1 MLRPPPRS
9 TRTDTLIPYTA
20 LFRSLRARARVFTV
34 RTAIRPGELVK
45 HPIPHMRGLADAWEK
60 SFEKNSFHT
69 DHYIVL
75 SVDKDA
81 GRVGMEEASQL
92 TLAALTP
99 FMPALLRSEE
109 RRVGKEGASTCR
121 SRWSPY
127 H

>member
-1 MLRPPPRS
+1 
-9 TRTDTLIPYTA
+9 
-20 LFRSLRARARVFTV
+20 
-34 RTAIRPGELVK
+34 
-45 HPIPHMRGLADAWEK
+45 MRGLADAWEK

-99 FMPALLRSEE
+99 FKPELLTSASGESPLKILGRSEE
-109 RRVGKEGASTCR
+109 HTSELQSLMRTSYAVFCSTQQTTQQTQKA
-121 SRWSPY
+121 PPTDKLK
-127 H
+127 

>member
-1 MLRPPPRS
+1 
-9 TRTDTLIPYTA
+9 
-20 LFRSLRARARVFTV
+20 
-34 RTAIRPGELVK
+34 
-45 HPIPHMRGLADAWEK
+45 MRGLADAWEK

-99 FMPALLRSEE
+99 FKPELLTSARGESPLKILGRLASPISLPAPQTGSASS
-109 RRVGKEGASTCR
+109 RVRVCESGKFSGV
-121 SRWSPY
+121 
-127 H
+127 

>member
-1 MLRPPPRS
+1 
-9 TRTDTLIPYTA
+9 
-20 LFRSLRARARVFTV
+20 
-34 RTAIRPGELVK
+34 
-45 HPIPHMRGLADAWEK
+45 MRGLADEWEK

-99 FMPALLRSEE
+99 FKPELLTSASGESPLKILGRLASPISRPAP
-109 RRVGKEGASTCR
+109 KFIKGASVSDQISADTVEFADDKTGDR
-121 SRWSPY
+121 KSTRLNSSQ
-127 H
+127 